1 MPPDRWLPLLGAIFL
16 VGALFRVQFLTT
28 LSGTLAVII
37 ALTAWWRD
45 HSLDS
50 VKYARKPY
58 YRRAFP
64 GESVPLTI
72 EVENDKLLPLSWLR
86 LEDPWPHAVGP
97 EAEDQLAPS
106 HLPDQG
112 FLTNVFNLRWYET
125 KRRSYS
131 LLFRQRGVYPVG
143 PVRMQSGDIFGMYER
158 SMELGRAEYL
168 TVFPDLLP
176 IESLKLP
183 ARDPFGDARSRRK
196 IFEDPNQP
204 MGVRD
209 YRPEDG
215 FRRVHW
221 PATARTGEIQVKVY
235 QPTAAR
241 VAVVCMNASTSK
253 RHWEGVYPELLERM
267 ISVSATL
274 VDHFIREGY
283 QVGLISNSSLAHSDR
298 PFNIP
303 PGRSPRQL
311 GRLLGALAGVTPLV
325 MVPFEAFLIK
335 EMSKVPY
342 GASLLVVTAIVPPE
356 LRDTLLRLKRRGRGI
371 RLLSVSPQPPAPIPG
386 IPASHL
392 QFDEDHPDLVTGP
405 RSGRQA
411 VGS

>member
-1 MPPDRWLPLLGAIFL
+1 MAPDRWLPLLGTIFL
-16 VGALFRVQFLTT
+16 IGAIFRVQFLTT
-28 LSGTLAVII
+28 LSATLAVII
-37 ALTAWWRD
+37 AITSWWRD
-45 HSLDS
+45 RSLES
-50 VKYARKPY
+50 VRYSRKPY
-58 YRRAFP
+58 YWRAFP
-64 GESVPLTI
+64 GERVPLTI
-72 EVENDKLLPLSWLR
+72 EVENDKALPLSWLR
-86 LEDPWPHAVGP
+86 LEDPWPFAVGP
-97 EAEDQLAPS
+97 EEQDQLAPS

-112 FLTNVFNLRWYET
+112 FLTNVFNLRWFET

-131 LLFRQRGVYPVG
+131 LLFRRRGVYPVG

-158 SMELGRAEYL
+158 GISIGRAEYL
-168 TVFPDLLP
+168 TVFPELLP
-176 IESLKLP
+176 IETLDLP
-183 ARDPFGDARSRRK
+183 ERDPFGDQRSRRR

-221 PATARTGEIQVKVY
+221 PATARTGELQVKVY

-241 VAVVCMNASTSK
+241 VAVVCMNASTFQ
-253 RHWEGVYPELLERM
+253 RHWEGVYPDLLERL

-274 VDHFIREGY
+274 ANHFIEEGY

-325 MVPFEAFLIK
+325 MVPFESFLIR
-335 EMSKVPY
+335 EMPKIPY
-342 GASLLVVTAIVPPE
+342 GASLLVVTAITPPE
-356 LRDTLLRLKRRGRGI
+356 LIDTLLRLKRRGRGI
-371 RLLSVSPQPPAPIPG
+371 RLLSLSPLAPPSIPG
-386 IPASHL
+386 IPISHL
-392 QFDEDHPDLVTGP
+392 PFEDAHPAFFETQATG
-405 RSGRQA
+405 R
-411 VGS
+411 